1 MKQYNQLKDC
11 VVTNKNVLVRVDIN
25 VPIVNGK
32 IIDDTR
38 LKAVIPTLEY
48 LLKNGA
54 KVIVV
59 SHFGRPEGQKVESMS
74 LKQLH
79 LPLQNLLPQYKIGFF
94 NDCVGED
101 ARKAVSNTNYGEL
114 ILLENLRFYSEETKN
129 NQDFARELSSL
140 ANLYVNDAFS
150 CSHRAHASIVGVAQ
164 YLKSSAGFLLANELD
179 HLNNL
184 FSNQEGRILAI
195 VAGSKV
201 STKIELLKS
210 LANKVAT
217 LVVGGAMANTFLYAL
232 GHNVGK
238 SLYEPELAD
247 TALNIVEL
255 AKNNNCN
262 LLLPQDLVVTSK
274 IQMHKPCRIVNI
286 ADVAKDEIIADVG
299 FNTVAEIANLL
310 PLHQKVLW
318 NGPLGA
324 FETLPF
330 NVGSESLARAIAYQT
345 QQKNIISVAG
355 GGDVVACLNNAG
367 LFSQFSYV
375 STAGGAFLEWL
386 EGKDLPG
393 IVALS
398 NNRK

>member
-48 LLKNGA
+48 LLKNMA

-59 SHFGRPEGQKVESMS
+59 SHFGRPEGQKAESMS

-94 NDCVGED
+94 NDCVGEN

-114 ILLENLRFYSEETKN
+114 ILLENLRFYDEETKN

-164 YLKSSAGFLLANELD
+164 YLKSTAGFLLANELD
-179 HLNNL
+179 HLNSL
-184 FSNQEGRILAI
+184 FSNQEGKILAI

-210 LANKVAT
+210 LANKVTT

-232 GHNVGK
+232 GRNVGK
-238 SLYEPELAD
+238 SLYEPELAN

-262 LLLPQDLVVTSK
+262 LLLPQDLVVTNK
-274 IQMHKPCRIVNI
+274 IQTHNPCRIVNI

-393 IVALS
+393 IVAL
-398 NNRK
+398 NNSRK